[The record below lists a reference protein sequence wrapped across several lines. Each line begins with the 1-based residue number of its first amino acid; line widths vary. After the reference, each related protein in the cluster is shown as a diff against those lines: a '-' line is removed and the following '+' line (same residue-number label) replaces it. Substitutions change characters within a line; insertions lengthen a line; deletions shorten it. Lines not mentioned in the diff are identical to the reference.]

1 MQPKRLIIS
10 VLVVILML
18 GAAVMSVA
26 AAPKAFELKVEVNAT
41 SAIVTNGPV
50 IMQPGDEIEISV
62 KILDNP
68 GVNMFSANISYDAN
82 SFEPVKDENGD
93 YVLTWGTAVE
103 GATVKTCVPA
113 KDRFNNEIEGEI
125 YCFIFDKTAD
135 KDNKKTGEVVT
146 LKFKVKELFHGDA
159 KVSISSDDA
168 IIMSGDSSSQDV
180 TTKLEKN
187 PTVHIHDI
195 ISDITRVEADCENN
209 GTVTFTCSGCG
220 EVTEVTE
227 PAKRHVVVNDAAVP
241 ATCTTTGLT
250 AGQHC
255 SVCNKVIKE
264 QTETP
269 LAPHTL
275 GPDATCEDP
284 QKCTVC
290 DKELVPA
297 AHTIVDDAAVEATCT
312 TPGKT
317 AGQHC
322 SVCNVVIVAQQ
333 DIPVKDHTPGAEA
346 TCTTAQI
353 CTVCNTEIAP
363 KKEHTPGA
371 EATCTTAQICTVCNA
386 EIAPKKEHTPGAEAT
401 CTAAQTCTVCNA
413 EIAPKKAHTIVEDAA
428 VEATCKTAGKTA
440 GKHCSVCNEVIEAQ
454 TEIPVK
460 EHTVV
465 VDEAIEPTM
474 SKEGKTEGEH
484 CSVCGEILKAQETV
498 AKKSSLWIWLVIG
511 GVLVLAGGAVG
522 AVFFIKKKK
531 TEK

>member
-371 EATCTTAQICTVCNA
+371 EATCT
-386 EIAPKKEHTPGAEAT
+386 
-401 CTAAQTCTVCNA
+401 AAQTCTVCNA